1 MGKSLIATLT
11 GVLAL
16 SLGGCAVEVV
26 GTGIAGNKQATVR
39 ASNVESVVDETGR
52 CEADVRIDP
61 AALRSNRPSGLVG
74 RTECDVVAIKGRPAE
89 VVIRDGGPIR
99 RTTMLYD
106 DRDGPVD
113 YLFENNR
120 LARITRHAR

>member
-1 MGKSLIATLT
+1 MCKSRIAALV

-26 GTGIAGNKQATVR
+26 GTGIAGDKQATLR
-39 ASNVESVVDETGR
+39 ASNIEAVVDETGR

-61 AALRSNRPSGLVG
+61 AALRSNRPGGLIG
-74 RTECDVVAIKGRPAE
+74 RTECEVVAIKGRPAE
-89 VVIRDGGPIR
+89 VVIRDGAPVR

-106 DRDGPVD
+106 DPQGPAEYV
-113 YLFENNR
+113 FENNR
-120 LARITRHAR
+120 LALVTRHAR